1 MCIRDRPLSIANFA
15 ALVMKP
21 LPNPLITFDQVK
33 LLKKDNII
41 TSDEHTLESLGI
53 QPKSARVIVPTY
65 L

>member
-1 MCIRDRPLSIANFA
+1 MILPVPLSIANFA

-33 LLKKDNII
+33 LLKKDNVI
-41 TSDEHTLESLGI
+41 TSEEHTLESLGI
-53 QPKSARVIVPTY
+53 QPKSARDIVPTY